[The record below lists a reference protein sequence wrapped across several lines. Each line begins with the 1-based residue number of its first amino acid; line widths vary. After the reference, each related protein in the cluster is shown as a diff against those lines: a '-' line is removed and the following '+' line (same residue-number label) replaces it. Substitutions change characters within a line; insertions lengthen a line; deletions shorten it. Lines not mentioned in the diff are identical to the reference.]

1 MYTCVSAVGLLV
13 PEGIILPIVG
23 ISALTWLIRYIYYL
37 HLLLLHS
44 VINID
49 TKAQV
54 LIRFLL
60 LHNVFNIDTKAQ
72 VLIRFLVPKTFAS
85 LAFQTCRAH
94 EIK

>member
-54 LIRFLL
+54 LIRFL
-60 LHNVFNIDTKAQ
+60 
-72 VLIRFLVPKTFAS
+72 VPRNFPS

-94 EIK
+94 EIKYLRFHCNPSN